1 MLNRGRNDVLALRA
15 RFERGM
21 KRGVVRFR
29 STTGKHDFARFAA
42 EKGGDLLLIRDAM
55 GHASINT
62 TTIYTHISTN
72 KRRQD
77 LARLLAE

>member
-1 MLNRGRNDVLALRA
+1 MTLKFVCRLAHGTMLNRGRNDVLALRA

-42 EKGGDLLLIRDAM
+42 EKGGDLLP
-55 GHASINT
+55 
-62 TTIYTHISTN
+62 
-72 KRRQD
+72 
-77 LARLLAE
+77 RLLDRIVYLRRKSITT